1 MPARIISLWLATSAS
16 AGASFRV
23 EMKNWE
29 ALMGQ
34 KQAREHHGGG
44 AGGLRIEIGTG
55 TWDIRGYLPR
65 QPGAIMIST

>member
-1 MPARIISLWLATSAS
+1 
-16 AGASFRV
+16 
-23 EMKNWE
+23 
-29 ALMGQ
+29 MGQ